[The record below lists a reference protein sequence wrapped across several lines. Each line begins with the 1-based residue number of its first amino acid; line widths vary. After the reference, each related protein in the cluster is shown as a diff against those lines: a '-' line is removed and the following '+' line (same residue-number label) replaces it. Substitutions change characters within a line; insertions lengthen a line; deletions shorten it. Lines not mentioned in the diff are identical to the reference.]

1 VQFVYANV
9 QKMMAAS
16 NVLVLHKRDKHMR
29 KVGDGTRALNFFID
43 TILIAI
49 LAVLLRRWWS
59 FYVIYWGYPPLNFG
73 WFFFGTTW
81 FYYFLFESIFA
92 KSPAKWLTQTKV
104 VTLVDAK
111 PSFLIIFWRSLL
123 RLTVIDLFFGPFLD
137 GPLHDYASK
146 TKVVEG

>member
-1 VQFVYANV
+1 MSLLQCLSFAKNR
-9 QKMMAAS
+9 KI
-16 NVLVLHKRDKHMR
+16 MR

-43 TILIAI
+43 TVLITI
-49 LAVLLRRWWS
+49 LAMLLRRWWN
-59 FYVIYWGYPPLNFG
+59 FYVMYWGYPPINFG

-81 FYYFLFESIFA
+81 SYYFLFESIFA
-92 KSPAKWLTQTKV
+92 KSPAKWFTQTKV
-104 VTLVDAK
+104 VTLTDSK

>member
-1 VQFVYANV
+1 
-9 QKMMAAS
+9 MMSLLQCLSFAK
-16 NVLVLHKRDKHMR
+16 NRKIMR

-43 TILIAI
+43 TVLITI
-49 LAVLLRRWWS
+49 LAMLLRRWWN
-59 FYVIYWGYPPLNFG
+59 FYVMYWGYPPINFG

-81 FYYFLFESIFA
+81 LYYFLFESIFA

-104 VTLVDAK
+104 VTLSDRK
-111 PSFLIIFWRSLL
+111 PSFFIIFWRSLL
-123 RLTVIDLFFGPFLD
+123 RITVIDLFFGPFLD